1 MRIDLYLVE
10 KGFAPS
16 RSKAKEYIDSGRVF
30 LNGVPVKKAGTEVTG
45 EEQISVS
52 DPDKFVSRAGR
63 KLEAALEIFGIDV
76 TGLCALDLGASTGG
90 FTDCLLQRG
99 AKKVIA
105 LDVGKNQLDKKLRED
120 NRVFVMENTNARD
133 ILPSDLPFV
142 PDIVTTDLSFI
153 SQTLVYPAVSRVLE
167 KGYFISLVKPQFE
180 AGREN
185 IGKGGIVKDK
195 DGKIK
200 KAVLEKISLCAA
212 QNGLTLLKTAPS
224 PITGGDGNTEY
235 LALFERSV

>member
-30 LNGVPVKKAGTEVTG
+30 LNGVPVKKAGAEVTG

>member
-30 LNGVPVKKAGTEVTG
+30 LNGTPVKKAGLEVTG
-45 EEQISVS
+45 CEEIKVS

-63 KLEAALEIFGIDV
+63 KLEAALDIFGIDV
-76 TGLCALDLGASTGG
+76 RGLTALDLGASTGG

-99 AKKVIA
+99 AKQVIA
-105 LDVGKNQLDKKLRED
+105 LDVGRDQLDIRLRED
-120 NRVFVMENTNARD
+120 TRVFVMENTNARD
-133 ILPSDLPFV
+133 IYPEDLPFL

-153 SQTLVYPAVSRVLE
+153 SQTLIYPAVARVLK

-200 KAVLEKISLCAA
+200 KAVFEKIEKAA
-212 QNGLTLLKTAPS
+212 AENGFTLIKTAPS
-224 PITGGDGNTEY
+224 PIVGGDGNTEY

>member
-1 MRIDLYLVE
+1 M
-10 KGFAPS
+10 APS
-16 RSKAKEYIDSGRVF
+16 RSKAKEYIDSGKVF
-30 LNGVPVKKAGTEVTG
+30 LNGAPVKKAGLEVTG
-45 EEQISVS
+45 TEDIRVM
-52 DPDKFVSRAGR
+52 DADKFVSRAGR

-76 TGLCALDLGASTGG
+76 TGLSALDLGASTGG

-99 AKKVIA
+99 AKRVIA
-105 LDVGKNQLDKKLRED
+105 LDVGRDQLDTRLRED
-120 NRVFVMENTNARD
+120 GRVFVMENTNARD
-133 ILPSDLPFV
+133 IFPEDLPFL
-142 PDIVTTDLSFI
+142 PDIITTDLSFI
-153 SQTLVYPAVSRVLE
+153 SQTLVYPAVARVLE

-200 KAVLEKISLCAA
+200 KAVLEKIEKAA
-212 QNGLTLLKTAPS
+212 SENGLLLLKTAPS
-224 PITGGDGNTEY
+224 PIAGGDGNTEY